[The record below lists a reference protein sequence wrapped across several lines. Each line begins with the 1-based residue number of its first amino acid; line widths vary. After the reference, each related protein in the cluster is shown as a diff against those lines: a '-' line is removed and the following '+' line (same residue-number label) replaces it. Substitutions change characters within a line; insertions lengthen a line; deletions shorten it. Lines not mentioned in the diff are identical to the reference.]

1 MKFLSPVAFAIVLT
15 TLLGC
20 DVTGNRGAANRL
32 AERRSAS
39 EEGESQIKKM
49 SIAEVKRAVAEL
61 QDILPY
67 VIDEDLTLARLTA
80 DFNGSVT
87 FWYRTSDELTVK
99 FRQIGWER
107 FKDQAQ
113 ALIEGFEFDYDEM
126 PPRLAKLIQQ
136 DSISLQFIFEDRYE
150 SHLGSFSINDS
161 AIAGEER
168 EGHTQENPF
177 AIRNVSAAGK

>member
-1 MKFLSPVAFAIVLT
+1 MKFLHSAVIVLFLT

-20 DVTGNRGAANRL
+20 DVTGNRGAADRL
-32 AERRSAS
+32 AERRAS
-39 EEGESQIKKM
+39 SDEGEKQIKKM
-49 SIAEVKRAVAEL
+49 SIAEVKRSVEEL

-67 VIDEDLTLARLTA
+67 VIDEDLTLARLTV
-80 DFNGSVT
+80 DFNGSVS
-87 FWYRTSDELTVK
+87 FWYRTSDELTVQ
-99 FRQIGWER
+99 FRRIGWER
-107 FKDQAQ
+107 FKEQAQ

-161 AIAGEER
+161 AIAGEQR